1 MKLSKQQKDKIKIL
15 IKDKLSN
22 EQEIQKI
29 VVFGSFVNSNNPNDI
44 DVAVFQSSKERYLEL
59 SMKYRKLMRELMITI
74 PYDIIP
80 IQKNATGSFLNDIN
94 AGEIIYER
102 RN

>member
-1 MKLSKQQKDKIKIL
+1 MKLSKQQKNKIKIL

-22 EQEIQKI
+22 EQE
-29 VVFGSFVNSNNPNDI
+29 
-44 DVAVFQSSKERYLEL
+44 
-59 SMKYRKLMRELMITI
+59 
-74 PYDIIP
+74 

>member
-1 MKLSKQQKDKIKIL
+1 MKLSKKQKKKIKVL
-15 IKDKLSN
+15 IKNILSD

-29 VVFGSFVNSNNPNDI
+29 IVFGSFVNSNEPNDVDI
-44 DVAVFQSSKERYLEL
+44 AVFQSSKEHYLEL
-59 SMKYRKLMRELMITI
+59 SMKYRKLMRELLNTI

-80 IQKNATGSFLNDIN
+80 LHLNATGSFLDEIEK
-94 AGEIIYER
+94 GEIIFER